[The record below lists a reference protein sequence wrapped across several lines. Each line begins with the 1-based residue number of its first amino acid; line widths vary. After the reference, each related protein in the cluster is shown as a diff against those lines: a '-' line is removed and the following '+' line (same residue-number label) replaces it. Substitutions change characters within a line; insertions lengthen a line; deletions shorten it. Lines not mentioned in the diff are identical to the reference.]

1 MAERRSTACTLMDE
15 AARRRCSLSELPGVR
30 LLDGSGGRDGRTPAD
45 DEIFSN
51 WRERSGI
58 EFTAVGNLRDR
69 YDENVEKTKDDPD
82 YEEVLKRAFP
92 KAYGTGEAEGE
103 PAEPACDF
111 LYTHRWRGGRGA
123 ARACSRGAESTRHA
137 ARWWLGGV
145 TRHSP
150 RSN

>member
-1 MAERRSTACTLMDE
+1 MTLVDCT
-15 AARRRCSLSELPGVR
+15 R
-30 LLDGSGGRDGRTPAD
+30 SGGRDGRTPAD

-111 LYTHRWRGGRGA
+111 LYTQVEGGPR
-123 ARACSRGAESTRHA
+123 RCSRLL
-137 ARWWLGGV
+137 AR
-145 TRHSP
+145 R
-150 RSN
+150 